1 MPGGISGMTRAIV
14 SIGLILLFSS
24 VADARVLQGY
34 GVKTGVVIAEQDFD
48 YAEDFDVDPK
58 NRVGLVVGVYLE
70 WLGTP
75 FFSLLTEA
83 HYVQKGMVNENL
95 RTDEFGH
102 PMSPVEESNRV
113 DYLSIPI
120 LAKVAFG
127 TGRVRPYFVLGPRI
141 DFLLGYESRILKDIY
156 EGFEDKNMGGT
167 IGIGVERKTNLLNML
182 LELRYSPDFTDAFE
196 KDVLNV
202 KNNSFEILFGLGFAR

>member
-1 MPGGISGMTRAIV
+1 MHGRISGMTRITV

-24 VADARVLQGY
+24 VAHARVLEGY
-34 GVKTGVVIAEQDFD
+34 GVKAGVVIAEQDFD
-48 YAEDFDVDPK
+48 YAEDFDFDTK
-58 NRVGLVVGVYLE
+58 NRAGLDVGVYLE
-70 WLGTP
+70 WLDIP

-83 HYVQKGMVNENL
+83 HYIQKGMVNENP

-102 PMSPVEESNRV
+102 PMSPVEHSNRV

-120 LAKVAFG
+120 LAKVTFR

-156 EGFEDKNMGGT
+156 DGFEDTNVGGT
-167 IGIGVERKTNLLNML
+167 IGIGVERKTKLLNML

-196 KDVLNV
+196 KDVLKV
-202 KNNSFEILFGLGFAR
+202 KNNSFEILIGLEL